1 MNFRHEWKHEISYL
15 DMLMLRQRLRAVA
28 QADQHTVDGKYQIR
42 SLYFDTPTDKALLEK
57 INEIG
62 RASCRERV

>member
-1 MNFRHEWKHEISYL
+1 MRILVADDEPEMTMVL
-15 DMLMLRQRLRAVA
+15 EAVA

-57 INEIG
+57 ING
-62 RASCRERV
+62 VSRRV

>member
-28 QADQHTVDGKYQIR
+28 QADQHTVEGKYQIR
-42 SLYFDTPTDKALLEK
+42 SLYFDTPTKDKRRQPPGKIPYPLL
-57 INEIG
+57 
-62 RASCRERV
+62 